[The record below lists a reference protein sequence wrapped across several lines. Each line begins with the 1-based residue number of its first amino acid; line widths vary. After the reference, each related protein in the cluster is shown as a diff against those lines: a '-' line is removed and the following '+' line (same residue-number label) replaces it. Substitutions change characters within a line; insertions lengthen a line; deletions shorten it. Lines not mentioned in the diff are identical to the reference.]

1 MRILS
6 KETDKITVITASGVT
21 LECVPVRK
29 LPVQDLLFK
38 IGLSEKAM
46 KSNDPN
52 EIAASLQSGGKDK
65 QMQSAK
71 ASMALFNYCM
81 AYGVVTDPPA
91 GDLEELQSLGL
102 APSTTAAK
110 RSTWLNYLVLE
121 DASEAGLLTS
131 IILTLT
137 FRGEDIAN
145 VIPDTA
151 TE

>member
-21 LECVPVRK
+21 LVCVPVRK

-81 AYGVVTDPPA
+81 AYGVVTNPPA
-91 GDLEELQSLGL
+91 VDLEELQSLGL
-102 APSTTAAK
+102 APNTTAAK

-145 VIPDTA
+145 VIPETK